1 MLAQMTLSGRV
12 LAVIAASSFLHAVKP
27 IVTRVWVI
35 LFLLQNF
42 RLIVSG
48 GGAESENDAVTL
60 LFPIFIGVSG
70 FVILIPIIIYG
81 DKVLRRYVLRGVSGE
96 LKWKYSL
103 LLAIFNFSW
112 THLIC
117 FSVLFFL
124 LGETGFYVMGLY
136 SFVVVFCFLFIGLI
150 ARYRGGA
157 SNLVTDLMFKNI
169 GFGIYL
175 LTASVYLVLVENF
188 HLTLVQIFLIIMLP
202 RLMLS
207 SCAKIEPMIYK
218 NSNLKSIKKEY

>member
-1 MLAQMTLSGRV
+1 VLAQMTLSGRV
-12 LAVIAASSFLHAVKP
+12 LAMIAASSFLHAVKP

-48 GGAESENDAVTL
+48 GGADSVSDAVTFL
-60 LFPIFIGVSG
+60 SPIFVGVSG

-81 DKVLRRYVLRGVSGE
+81 DKVLRRYVLKGVSGE

-117 FSVLFFL
+117 FSVFLFL
-124 LGETGFYVMGLY
+124 LDGVGFYVMGLY

-157 SNLVTDLMFKNI
+157 SNLITDLMFKNI

-175 LTASVYLVLVENF
+175 LTASVYLVLVESF
-188 HLTLVQIFLIIMLP
+188 HLTLVQIFVIIMLP

-207 SCAKIEPMIYK
+207 SCAKTEPMIYK
-218 NSNLKSIKKEY
+218 NSNLRSIKKEY